1 MYFTSNNGYQNFLV
15 FASMLSS
22 LIVNDNKKVA
32 KWISNRIS
40 SYESKPFDINF
51 EPTMSNLTNG
61 RIILKF
67 SSSVIVQKNCIV
79 SLYSSFS
86 LSLHIVYELN
96 N

>member
-22 LIVNDNKKVA
+22 LIVA
-32 KWISNRIS
+32 KWISNGIS

-79 SLYSSFS
+79 LLYSSFS